1 MTPFG
6 LKLKSLRKKRNIS
19 LTELSGVLKV
29 STAYLSMIEN
39 GKRGRLTD
47 GMVELICAHLGLIWD
62 DVEELKYLSK
72 VSATNIKINTK
83 KLGPNATLL
92 ANVLNNNIRLL
103 KEGQLFEISKYIIEI
118 AKKNKN

>member
-19 LTELSGVLKV
+19 LTELSRALKV

-39 GKRGRLTD
+39 GKRGRPTD

-92 ANVLNNNIRLL
+92 TNVLNNNIRLL
-103 KEGQLFEISKYIIEI
+103 KEDQLFEISKYIIEI
-118 AKKNKN
+118 AKQNKN

>member
-29 STAYLSMIEN
+29 STAYLSLIEN
-39 GKRGRLTD
+39 GKRGRPTD

-72 VSATNIKINTK
+72 VSDTNIKINTK

-92 ANVLNNNIRLL
+92 TNVLNNNIRWL
-103 KEGQLFEISKYIIEI
+103 KEDQLLEISKYIIAT
-118 AKKNKN
+118 AKQNKN

>member
-6 LKLKSLRKKRNIS
+6 LKLKSLRKKKKIS
-19 LTELSGVLKV
+19 LAQLSRTLKI

-39 GKRGRLTD
+39 GKRGRPTD

-72 VSATNIKINTK
+72 VSDTNIKITTK
-83 KLGPNATLL
+83 TLGPNATLL
-92 ANVLNNNIRLL
+92 TNVLNNNIRWL
-103 KEGQLFEISKYIIEI
+103 KEDQLLEISENIIET

>member
-6 LKLKSLRKKRNIS
+6 LKLKSLRKKKKIS
-19 LTELSGVLKV
+19 LAKLSRALKI

-39 GKRGRLTD
+39 GKRGRPTD

-72 VSATNIKINTK
+72 VSDTNIKINIFI
-83 KLGPNATLL
+83 G
-92 ANVLNNNIRLL
+92 
-103 KEGQLFEISKYIIEI
+103 F
-118 AKKNKN
+118 

>member
-6 LKLKSLRKKRNIS
+6 LKLKCLRKKKKIS
-19 LTELSGVLKV
+19 LAQLSRTLKI

-39 GKRGRLTD
+39 GKRGRPTD

-72 VSATNIKINTK
+72 VSDTNIKINTK

-92 ANVLNNNIRLL
+92 TNVLNNNIRWL
-103 KEGQLFEISKYIIEI
+103 KEDQLLEISENIIKI
-118 AKKNKN
+118 AKNNKN

>member
-19 LTELSGVLKV
+19 LTELSRALKV

-39 GKRGRLTD
+39 GKRGRPTD
-47 GMVELICAHLGLIWD
+47 GMVELICAYLGLIWD

-72 VSATNIKINTK
+72 VSDTNIKINTK

-92 ANVLNNNIRLL
+92 TNVLNNNIRWL
-103 KEGQLFEISKYIIEI
+103 KEDQLLEISKYIIAT
-118 AKKNKN
+118 AKQNKN

>member
-6 LKLKSLRKKRNIS
+6 LKLKSLRKKKKIS
-19 LTELSGVLKV
+19 LTKLSRALKI

-72 VSATNIKINTK
+72 VSDTNIKINTK
-83 KLGPNATLL
+83 KLSPNATLL
-92 ANVLNNNIRLL
+92 TNVLNNNIRWL
-103 KEGQLFEISKYIIEI
+103 KEDQLLEISKNIIET
-118 AKKNKN
+118 AKNNKN

>member
-6 LKLKSLRKKRNIS
+6 LKLKSLRKKKKIS
-19 LTELSGVLKV
+19 LAKLSRALKI

-39 GKRGRLTD
+39 GKRGRPAD

-72 VSATNIKINTK
+72 VSDTNIKINTK

-92 ANVLNNNIRLL
+92 TNVLNNNIRWLEEDQLL
-103 KEGQLFEISKYIIEI
+103 EISENIIET
-118 AKKNKN
+118 AKNNKN